1 MGEIST
7 TFLLAGNTPGSAD
20 RIRVERGAL
29 EASIEEQGSAK
40 MIALLR
46 DYPLVIFIVSLIGL
60 WWSAQIGVFVRKKL
74 RPVEEDERK
83 DWATL
88 EAATLTLLGLIV
100 AFSFSMAIS
109 RYDQRKNYEAEEA
122 NAIGTEYARA
132 GLLPPND
139 AERMRRLLN
148 AHLRQRI
155 AFYETRNEAHL
166 QQINAVTNQLET
178 ELWATIETVAAAQPT
193 PVVALAAMGMNDVL
207 NDRAYT
213 QAAWWNR
220 IPSAAWDLMI
230 SIAILCNLLIG
241 YGAYRT
247 GTHLF
252 LVLPLVLSISFLLIS
267 DLDAPRGGIIRIEPQ
282 NLMSLAESL
291 GK

>member
-1 MGEIST
+1 
-7 TFLLAGNTPGSAD
+7 
-20 RIRVERGAL
+20 
-29 EASIEEQGSAK
+29 
-40 MIALLR
+40 
-46 DYPLVIFIVSLIGL
+46 
-60 WWSAQIGVFVRKKL
+60 
-74 RPVEEDERK
+74 
-83 DWATL
+83 L

-132 GLLPPND
+132 GLLPSKD
-139 AERMRRLLN
+139 ADRIRRLLIDY
-148 AHLRQRI
+148 LRQRV
-155 AFYETRNEAHL
+155 AFYETRNESRL

-178 ELWATIETVAAAQPT
+178 ELWTTIEGTEAAPT
-193 PVVALAAMGMNDVL
+193 PVVALAVSGMNDVL

-220 IPSAAWDLMI
+220 IPAAAWDMMI
-230 SIAILCNLLIG
+230 SIAVLCNLILG

-247 GTHLF
+247 GSHLF
-252 LVLPLVLSISFLLIS
+252 LVLPLALSISFLLIS
-267 DLDAPRGGIIRIEPQ
+267 DLDAPRGGIIRIVPL
-282 NLMSLAESL
+282 NLTSLLQSL